1 MKRFEFLDL
10 LQRRVNS
17 ILFRLSLLCYALI
30 IILTNKNIFEKWVY
44 YVVLPLYILVYIKF
58 IRLSFVR
65 LLNDFAFILI
75 VLWGKS
81 PYDIYN
87 YTFLFLPIINAI
99 NFSGKKK
106 SLLLYFL
113 TVFEFFLLHSFSTSD
128 SEIKNLKAIKVL
140 FPVFFLGI
148 INWYTH
154 LRMKIKVFR
163 EELIEVVDTFY
174 LNKEHIKKPH
184 KIYKKFIDVIHS
196 NINHVLIKEMYCFCI
211 NKASAEKI
219 IIVNGTSFVW
229 NYKFKEDDF
238 INRLRKYRTLT
249 DETVIIDEN
258 NINKNLII
266 YTIVDNN
273 EYFYLFS
280 LNKKIPFYYSLI
292 GFFRTIEPSLS
303 KMSKILLSEK
313 KLQEIKDEEIEK
325 LSQKTQ
331 YVNRANNMMHY
342 IRNRLSPF
350 SNLSMMLD
358 NQSKIPAEKI
368 EAFQKLLIEQ
378 NERSKIELRNIT
390 KRADDML
397 EKSKNPFFY
406 KTLSDVSIEKTFT
419 ILRRNFLSYFPD
431 EEIEVGVK
439 LSSQKRTV
447 KLNEEGFEIF
457 ITDWLNNIKKYK
469 NKIIRCI
476 FIEENNN
483 LCISFFNDHN
493 QTKEQ
498 IANLLQDLKSD
509 DRNEIIKRTTYGLFI
524 IKSTLDDMDIKY
536 SISHQNGIIEFKI
549 ELKIN
554 KDESSDIR
562 K

>member
-1 MKRFEFLDL
+1 MKRFEILDL

-17 ILFRLSLLCYALI
+17 ILFRLSLIFYAVI
-30 IILTNKNIFEKWVY
+30 IILTNENIFDNLVY
-44 YVVLPLYILVYIKF
+44 YIVLPLYIIIYIKF

-65 LLNDFAFILI
+65 LFNDFAFILI

-87 YTFLFLPIINAI
+87 FTFLFLPIINAI

-113 TVFEFFLLHSFSTSD
+113 TVLEFFLLHSFSPVD
-128 SEIKNLKAIKVL
+128 SEIKNLKALKVL
-140 FPVFFLGI
+140 LPIFFLGV

-154 LRMKIKVFR
+154 LRMKIKTFR

-184 KIYKKFIDVIHS
+184 KIYVKFIEVIHS
-196 NINHVLIKEMYCFCI
+196 NINQILIKEMYCFCV
-211 NKASAEKI
+211 NKVSIEKI
-219 IIVNGTSFVW
+219 AIVNGTSFVW
-229 NYKFKEDDF
+229 TYDFQENDF
-238 INRLRKYRTLT
+238 IKKLRSSKTLIN
-249 DETVIIDEN
+249 EPVV
-258 NINKNLII
+258 INKNSIDRNLII
-266 YTIVDNN
+266 YTSLDGN
-273 EYFYLFS
+273 EYFYLFTLS
-280 LNKKIPFYYSLI
+280 KDIPIYYRLI
-292 GFFRTIEPSLS
+292 GFFRTIEPPLS

-313 KLQEIKDEEIEK
+313 KLQEIKNEEIEK

-342 IRNRLSPF
+342 IRNRLSSF
-350 SNLSMMLD
+350 SNLSTMLD
-358 NQSKIPAEKI
+358 NQSKIPDDKLD
-368 EAFQKLLIEQ
+368 AFKKLLMDQ
-378 NERSKIELRNIT
+378 NDRSKIELKNIT

-406 KTLSDVSIEKTFT
+406 KTLSDVSIEKTFST
-419 ILRRNFLSYFPD
+419 LRRNFLSYFPD
-431 EEIEVGVK
+431 EEIEVNVK
-439 LSSQKRTV
+439 LSSHKRTV

-476 FIEENNN
+476 FIEENDN

-493 QTKEQ
+493 QSKEE
-498 IANLLQDLKSD
+498 IAQLLQDLKSN

-536 SISHQNGIIEFKI
+536 DITHQGGIIEFKI

>member
-1 MKRFEFLDL
+1 MRRFEILDL

-17 ILFRLSLLCYALI
+17 ILFRLSLLCYAFV
-30 IILTNKNIFEKWVY
+30 IILTNENIFDNLVY
-44 YVVLPLYILVYIKF
+44 YIVLPLYIFIYIKF
-58 IRLSFVR
+58 IRFSLVR
-65 LLNDFAFILI
+65 LLNDFGFILI

-87 YTFLFLPIINAI
+87 FTFLLLPIINAI

-113 TVFEFFLLHSFSTSD
+113 TVLEFFILHSFSSGD
-128 SEIKNLKAIKVL
+128 SEIKNLQALKVL
-140 FPVFFLGI
+140 LPIFFLGV

-154 LRMKIKVFR
+154 LRMKIKAFR

-184 KIYKKFIDVIHS
+184 KIYGKFTEVIHS
-196 NINHVLIKEMYCFCI
+196 HINQVLIKEMYCFCI

-229 NYKFKEDDF
+229 NYEFQENDF
-238 INRLRKYRTLT
+238 IKRLRIFKTLIN
-249 DETVIIDEN
+249 EPVIIDGNHIE
-258 NINKNLII
+258 KNLII
-266 YTIVDNN
+266 YTNFDNN
-273 EYFYLFS
+273 EYFYLFA
-280 LNKKIPFYYSLI
+280 LNKNIPFYYSLI

-313 KLQEIKDEEIEK
+313 KLQEIKNEEIEK

-342 IRNRLSPF
+342 IRNRLSSF
-350 SNLSMMLD
+350 SNLSRMLD
-358 NQSKIPAEKI
+358 NQSTVPDHKL
-368 EAFQKLLIEQ
+368 EAFKKLLIDQ
-378 NERSKIELRNIT
+378 NERSKIELKNIT

-406 KTLSDVSIEKTFT
+406 KTLSDISIEKTFT
-419 ILRRNFLSYFPD
+419 TLRRNFLSYFPD
-431 EEIEVGVK
+431 EEIEVDVK
-439 LSSQKRTV
+439 LSTQKRTV

-469 NKIIRCI
+469 NKNIRCT
-476 FIEENNN
+476 FIEENDN

-493 QTKEQ
+493 QPKDE
-498 IANLLQDLKSD
+498 IAQLLQDLKSN

-536 SISHQNGIIEFKI
+536 DITHEGGIIEFKI